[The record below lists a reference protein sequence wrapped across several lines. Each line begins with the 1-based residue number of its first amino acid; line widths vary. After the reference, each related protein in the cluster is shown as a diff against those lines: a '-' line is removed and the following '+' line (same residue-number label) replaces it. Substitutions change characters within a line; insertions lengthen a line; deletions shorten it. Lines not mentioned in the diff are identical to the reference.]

1 MRKPTTVEVMLLS
14 AIGLW
19 ALNLTVSR
27 YILTHGFQPLAYS
40 TVRYALASLVFIGI
54 VLVTERS
61 LRIERRDLGLVVA
74 AAATLFVNQIGFVYA
89 LKTTSASVIALILAA
104 TPIFAALI
112 GLAFG
117 TEVLPRRF
125 WAGAALS
132 VAGVA
137 LVALGAGGEIGGDAA
152 GILCGILT
160 AATWAVYSI
169 LITPL
174 MARYSPSR
182 ISAVVL
188 PLSWVGIALIGLP
201 QTRSQDWSLGWE
213 VWVLLVFATLGP
225 LVITNILWFHSL
237 DRIGASRATLATN
250 LQPFAAAICRRRPAR
265 GDDRHRPDRRRRADR
280 RRDPRRAAAIARL
293 PGGVAAERAVR
304 CADDDEPAEA
314 HRSRLGRRRGGADGD
329 QARHGSCEQ
338 QPRSHL
344 RGAAL
349 GHRPRRGAAHVL
361 RDRRRRPAGR
371 PLASLRPRQGGAP
384 GRARRGRRAAA
395 RQRRRRRPSRSHA
408 SSAGSRSRRR
418 PRGGCSPPSE
428 S

>member
-1 MRKPTTVEVMLLS
+1 M
-14 AIGLW
+14 
-19 ALNLTVSR
+19 
-27 YILTHGFQPLAYS
+27 
-40 TVRYALASLVFIGI
+40 
-54 VLVTERS
+54 
-61 LRIERRDLGLVVA
+61 
-74 AAATLFVNQIGFVYA
+74 
-89 LKTTSASVIALILAA
+89 IALILAA

-132 VAGVA
+132 FAGVA

-152 GILCGILT
+152 GILFGILT

-225 LVITNILWFHSL
+225 LVVTNILWFHSL

-250 LQPFAAAICRRRPAR
+250 LQPFAAAICAVVLL
-265 GDDRHRPDRRRRADR
+265 GETIDVVQILGGAADR
-280 RRDPRRAAAIARL
+280 RRDPRARAGGRPSR
-293 PGGVAAERAVR
+293 PGSRADPAVAVR
-304 CADDDEPAEA
+304 CADEPAA
-314 HRSRLGRRRGGADGD
+314 THRSRLGRRRGGADGD
-329 QARHGSCEQ
+329 QARHGPREQ
-338 QPRSHL
+338 QPRPHL
-344 RGAAL
+344 GGAAL
-349 GHRPRRGAAHVL
+349 GHRPRRRPAHVL
-361 RDRRRRPAGR
+361 RDRRRGPAGR
-371 PLASLRPRQGGAP
+371 PVAPVRPRQGGAP
-384 GRARRGRRAAA
+384 GRAGRGGGAHA
-395 RQRRRRRPSRSHA
+395 RQRRRRRARGRAARRLDRDRDLDRVVGVRRGRRRDRDRHLPHRRLAAGGAAVHEPGARLERAPLRQRPRRHAGRALRPARRSRPAGPTATRWPRSSSRS
-408 SSAGSRSRRR
+408 S
-418 PRGGCSPPSE
+418 
-428 S
+428 